1 MTTRMDPACRRA
13 VVTADRCRPL
23 LDGSAGAALIIDA
36 DGRCV
41 DASQAAEAMLGYPR
55 DTLRDIP
62 ASAILD
68 DHLSGSGTAGSPRR
82 VSERWQGRK
91 QVRTRGGRL
100 LPVDA
105 WAVDLADASTLVLLR
120 RAPGGEDAD
129 GDTPAEAEMTLP
141 GLAAIRESNALYREA
156 FDAASIGMA
165 LVTIDGQF
173 LQVNP
178 SLCETLGYPEDEL
191 LATTFREITLP
202 GDRDLDRDLERQLLA
217 KEITTYQ
224 IEKHYVRK
232 PGDVICGRLT
242 VSLVRN
248 RDDEPSYIVAQI
260 QDITPF
266 KAAGAA
272 LRAAEERYRTL
283 VEQIAVVVYVD
294 AADSDGTPLYVSPR
308 IETML
313 GYTAEEWMSSPDFW
327 AERIH
332 PDDRDR
338 VVAELRKMS
347 KAQTP
352 IFLEYRYIARDG
364 RIVWVHDEAALVRD
378 EDGAPQYWQ
387 GFMVDITD
395 RKRAEDELRAAK
407 EAAEEASRLKSAFL
421 SMATHELR
429 TPLTIISGYVEL
441 LAESARDH
449 LTDEEREFLDV
460 AQSSTKTLAAL
471 VDDLLDL
478 ARIEAGRLDLMVR
491 PVNIAD
497 AIERVRRLVAAQAA
511 AKGIDLAIDVAPD
524 LPLIAADINRL
535 VQVLLNLFG
544 NAVKFT
550 ERGSVRCTIRQ
561 AGAGVEIR
569 IEDTGVGIPP
579 ESLPRIFDEFRQADS
594 GTTRR
599 FGGSGLGLA
608 IARRLVEMHGGTIRA
623 TSQVGIGSVFTLWLP
638 AADATLI
645 DEEAKPPASKARAK
659 GDGRAGRAR
668 RRASSAS

>member
-1 MTTRMDPACRRA
+1 MASRA
-13 VVTADRCRPL
+13 VVTAGCGRSFL
-23 LDGSAGAALIIDA
+23 ASSADASLMIDA
-36 DGRCV
+36 EDHCI
-41 DASQAAEAMLGYPR
+41 DASPAAEALLGYPR
-55 DTLRDIP
+55 GALRNLPI
-62 ASAILD
+62 SAIVD
-68 DHLSGSGTAGSPRR
+68 DDPVESAAPGGM
-82 VSERWQGRK
+82 SERWQGRRRARSRSG
-91 QVRTRGGRL
+91 QS

-105 WAVDLADASTLVLLR
+105 WAIDLADASTLLILR
-120 RAPGGEDAD
+120 PAPADQGAD
-129 GDTPAEAEMTLP
+129 GDAPATGEVGVA
-141 GLAAIRESNALYREA
+141 GLAAIRDGDALYREA

-178 SLCETLGYPEDEL
+178 SLCEILGYSEEEL

-202 GDRDLDRDLERQLLA
+202 EDRDLDHDLERQLLA

-242 VSLVRN
+242 VSLVR
-248 RDDEPSYIVAQI
+248 DDAGDPSYIVAQI

-283 VEQIAVVVYVD
+283 VEQIAAVVYVD
-294 AADSDGTPLYVSPR
+294 AADMLGTPLYVSPR
-308 IETML
+308 IEAML
-313 GYTAEEWMSSPDFW
+313 GFTAEEWMSSPDFW
-327 AERIH
+327 IERIH
-332 PDDRDR
+332 PDDRVR
-338 VVAELRKMS
+338 IIAEYQES
-347 KAQTP
+347 SQAQGP
-352 IFLEYRYIARDG
+352 IFLEYRYMARDG

-378 EDGAPQYWQ
+378 EEGVPQYWQ

-395 RKRAEDELRAAK
+395 RKHAEDELRAAK

-478 ARIEAGRLDLMVR
+478 ARIEAGRLDLLIR
-491 PVNIAD
+491 PVNVAD
-497 AIERVRRLVAAQAA
+497 AIERVRRLVDAQAA
-511 AKGIDLAIDVAPD
+511 AKGIDLEIDVAPD
-524 LPLIAADINRL
+524 LPPIAADINRL

-561 AGAGVEIR
+561 AGAGVEVS

-608 IARRLVEMHGGTIRA
+608 IARRLVEMHGGTIHA
-623 TSQVGIGSVFTLWLP
+623 TSQVGVGSTFTLWLP
-638 AADATLI
+638 AADTTLI
-645 DEEAKPPASKARAK
+645 DDEATPPASKAGMGSDR
-659 GDGRAGRAR
+659 RVR
-668 RRASSAS
+668 RRSSRASAL

>member
-1 MTTRMDPACRRA
+1 VAPRA
-13 VVTADRCRPL
+13 VVTACRDRPL
-23 LDGSAGAALIIDA
+23 FDGSADAALIFDA
-36 DGRCV
+36 DERCV
-41 DASQAAEAMLGYPR
+41 DASPAVEALLGYPR
-55 DTLRDIP
+55 GALRNLP
-62 ASAILD
+62 LSAIVEDAPLAAVA
-68 DHLSGSGTAGSPRR
+68 HKRA
-82 VSERWQGRK
+82 SERWQGRR
-91 QVRTRGGRL
+91 QVRTRHGQP
-100 LPVDA
+100 LPVDT
-105 WAVDLADASTLVLLR
+105 WAFDLADSTTLVILR
-120 RAPGGEDAD
+120 PANGGEGAD
-129 GDTPAEAEMTLP
+129 GEALDAGEAALNR
-141 GLAAIRESNALYREA
+141 LAAVRESDALYREA

-165 LVTIDGQF
+165 LVSIDGQF

-178 SLCETLGYPEDEL
+178 SLCEILGFPEDEL

-202 GDRDLDRDLERQLLA
+202 EDLDLDRDLQRQLLA

-242 VSLVRN
+242 VSLVRD
-248 RDDEPSYIVAQI
+248 RSDAPSYIVAQI

-283 VEQIAVVVYVD
+283 VEQIAAVVYVD
-294 AADSDGTPLYVSPR
+294 AADNLGTPLYVSPR
-308 IETML
+308 IEAML
-313 GYTAEEWMSSPDFW
+313 GFTAEEWMSAPDFW

-332 PDDRDR
+332 PDDRER
-338 VVAELRKMS
+338 IVAELREMND
-347 KAQTP
+347 ALAP

-364 RIVWVHDEAALVRD
+364 RVVWVHDEAALVRD
-378 EDGAPQYWQ
+378 EEGAPQYWQ

-395 RKRAEDELRAAK
+395 RKHAEDELRAAK

-449 LTDEEREFLDV
+449 LTDDEREFLDV
-460 AQSSTKTLAAL
+460 AQSSTKTLSAL

-478 ARIEAGRLDLMVR
+478 ARIEAGRLDLLIR
-491 PVNIAD
+491 PVNVAD
-497 AIERVRRLVAAQAA
+497 AIERVQRLVSAQAA
-511 AKGIDLAIDVAPD
+511 TKGIDLEIDVAPD
-524 LPLIAADINRL
+524 LPPIAADINRL

-550 ERGSVRCTIRQ
+550 ERGLVRGVIRQ

-608 IARRLVEMHGGTIRA
+608 IARRLVEMHGGTIHA
-623 TSQVGIGSVFTLWLP
+623 TSRVGIGSTFTLWLP
-638 AADATLI
+638 LADATLI
-645 DEEAKPPASKARAK
+645 DDEAKPPASTTPSR
-659 GDGRAGRAR
+659 GDGRTGRAR
-668 RRASSAS
+668 GRVSRAGAS